1 MAESRLSEYR
11 LRRRVNFY
19 ETDCA
24 GIVHFSW
31 YFRYLEEAE
40 HAMWRAAGL
49 SIASAGDVG
58 FPRVN
63 AAFDYQAP
71 LRFEDEFEVAVRV
84 AAIGRSS
91 MRYACTI
98 TRGADRVATGT
109 TTIVCVSAA
118 GGGMKAVPFPPDVID
133 RFEVAPDSSA
143 DVPGQDLAGRQVGL
157 SPDKS

>member
-1 MAESRLSEYR
+1 MAEGRLSGYR

-31 YFRYLEEAE
+31 FFRYLEEAE

-49 SIASAGDVG
+49 SIAPAGNVS
-58 FPRVN
+58 FPRVS
-63 AAFDYQAP
+63 ASFDYQAP

-84 AAIGRSS
+84 ASIGRSS

-98 TRGADRVATGT
+98 TRGADAVATGS
-109 TTIVCVSAA
+109 TTIVCVTSTA
-118 GGGMKAVPFPPDVID
+118 GGMKAVPFPPDVIG
-133 RFEVAPDSSA
+133 RFEVA
-143 DVPGQDLAGRQVGL
+143 VPP
-157 SPDKS
+157 SES

>member
-1 MAESRLSEYR
+1 MGRLSEYR

-31 YFRYLEEAE
+31 FFRYLEEAE

-49 SIASAGDVG
+49 SIAPKGDVS

-71 LRFEDEFEVAVRV
+71 LRFEDEFDIVVRV

-98 TRGADRVATGT
+98 ARGADQVATGT
-109 TTIVCVSAA
+109 TTIVCVSGAA
-118 GGGMKAVPFPPDVID
+118 GGMKAVPFPPDLID
-133 RFEVAPDSSA
+133 RFEVA
-143 DVPGQDLAGRQVGL
+143 V
-157 SPDKS
+157 SPNQS

>member
-1 MAESRLSEYR
+1 MSANKASPGAEGRLSQYS

-31 YFRYLEEAE
+31 FFRYLEEAE

-49 SIASAGDVG
+49 SIAPAGEVSY
-58 FPRVN
+58 PRVS
-63 AAFDYQAP
+63 ATFDYQAP
-71 LRFEDEFEVAVRV
+71 LRFEDEFDVAVRV

-98 TRGADRVATGT
+98 TRGAEQVATGT
-109 TTIVCVSAA
+109 TTIVCVRAHD
-118 GGGMKAVPFPPDVID
+118 GGMKAVPFPPDVIG
-133 RFEVAPDSSA
+133 RFEVAA
-143 DVPGQDLAGRQVGL
+143 
-157 SPDKS
+157 SPAEP

>member
-1 MAESRLSEYR
+1 MAEGRLSEYR
-11 LRRRVNFY
+11 LHRRVNFY

-31 YFRYLEEAE
+31 FFRYLEEAE

-49 SIASAGDVG
+49 SIVPAGGGVA

-63 AAFDYQAP
+63 AAFDYLAP

-98 TRGADRVATGT
+98 TRGPDQVATGT
-109 TTIVCVSAA
+109 TTIVCVTAA

-133 RFEVAPDSSA
+133 RFAVAPNE
-143 DVPGQDLAGRQVGL
+143 P
-157 SPDKS
+157 

>member
-1 MAESRLSEYR
+1 MAEGRLSEYT
-11 LRRRVNFY
+11 LHRRVNFY

-31 YFRYLEEAE
+31 FFRYLEEAE

-49 SIASAGDVG
+49 SIAPVGDVS

-63 AAFDYQAP
+63 ASFDYQAP
-71 LRFEDEFEVAVRV
+71 LKFEDEFEVVVRV

-98 TRGADRVATGT
+98 SREGRQVATGS
-109 TTIVCVSAA
+109 TTIVCVMAA
-118 GGGMKAVPFPPDVID
+118 GGAMKAVPFPPDVIG
-133 RFEVAPDSSA
+133 RFEVAAP
-143 DVPGQDLAGRQVGL
+143 PRE
-157 SPDKS
+157 P